1 MKDFKN
7 FEGNLN
13 ETAAKATISSET
25 VKGAES
31 AKQQRSRKASP
42 VYSVLKKARA
52 QYDRQVDH
60 NTETKRK
67 CIEEN
72 IKKYYADPLRFWLD
86 FKDETNVLIDSIS
99 FNKTC
104 ANLRLVPENVAE
116 HIVFEGKSVRNNV
129 RDNGLNV
136 LGEQVKKFNAPLF
149 VDSEGLYQKQ
159 ITAGSGNLQAGN
171 AEKMEA
177 ALSVLV
183 EKPVA

>member
-1 MKDFKN
+1 MKKLKN
-7 FEGNLN
+7 YEGNL
-13 ETAAKATISSET
+13 TDAAKA
-25 VKGAES
+25 ANNFES
-31 AKQQRSRKASP
+31 TNASTTRRRRVTTP
-42 VYSVLKKARA
+42 VYSVLKRARA
-52 QYDRQVDH
+52 QFGKQVDH

-67 CIEEN
+67 CIEQN
-72 IKKYYADPLRFWLD
+72 ISRFYDDPLRFWLD

-104 ANLRLVPENVAE
+104 ANLRLIPENVAE